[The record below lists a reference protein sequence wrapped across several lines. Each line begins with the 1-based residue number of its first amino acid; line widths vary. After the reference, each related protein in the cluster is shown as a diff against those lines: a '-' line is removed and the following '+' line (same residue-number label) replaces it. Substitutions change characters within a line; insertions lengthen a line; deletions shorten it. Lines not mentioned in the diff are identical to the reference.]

1 MSAFNLT
8 ICGLSTH
15 APPASENR
23 MAKSFE
29 ILMTQVPSLK
39 TTLDSGDVGEIET
52 FYQNVSVLYY
62 YS

>member
-8 ICGLSTH
+8 ICGLSTY
-15 APPASENR
+15 APPASENH